1 MQKFMNWFE
10 HIWDL
15 VNPLELATFYSRN
28 IFNNNARLILIDA
41 IVILTLHGF
50 YIYILTRAF
59 GKLVQRKSIGESVK
73 ASLFMYFVM
82 IFLVACSHV
91 GDIFVFALV
100 LESLH
105 VFADP
110 LSTFHYVSGMY
121 TTIGSS
127 LSPGPQWP
135 GLSVLISFTGLMAFS
150 ISGSGL
156 YTMLGYF
163 IASEKNR

>member
-1 MQKFMNWFE
+1 MNWFE
-10 HIWDL
+10 HIWGL
-15 VNPLELATFYSRN
+15 VNPLELATFYSKN
-28 IFNNNARLILIDA
+28 IFNNDARLIMIDA

-59 GKLVQRKSIGESVK
+59 GKLIQKRSIGENTK
-73 ASLFMYFVM
+73 ASLLLYFLM
-82 IFLVACSHV
+82 IFLVACGHV
-91 GDIFVFALV
+91 TDIFVFSLV

-105 VFADP
+105 VFSDP

-135 GLSVLISFTGLMAFS
+135 GLSVVISFTGLMAFS

-156 YTMLGYF
+156 YAMLGYF
-163 IASEKNR
+163 IAAENRK

>member
-1 MQKFMNWFE
+1 MNWLE
-10 HIWDL
+10 HIFGL
-15 VNPLELATFYSRN
+15 VNPLDLANFYIKN
-28 IFNNNARLILIDA
+28 IFNHDARLLMIDA

-59 GKLVQRKSIGESVK
+59 GKLIQKRSIGKSVK
-73 ASLFMYFVM
+73 ASLLMYFVM
-82 IFLVACSHV
+82 ILLVACGHV
-91 GDIFVFALV
+91 SDIFVLSLA

-121 TTIGSS
+121 TTTGSS
-127 LSPGPQWP
+127 LSPGHQWP
-135 GLSVLISFTGLMAFS
+135 GLSVLISFTGLIAFS

-156 YTMLGYF
+156 FTMLGYF
-163 IASEKNR
+163 IAAENRK